1 MSATILPNTALI
13 KNELPKMMKPE
24 LTVAVSFVFS
34 LFAPLFLLS

>member
-24 LTVAVSFVFS
+24 PTVSFVFS